1 MCFSNLPVEFDEHG
15 NPGLAASADE
25 DEDDHAHVSDAV
37 ERATDGD
44 DLDPETRYREILDD
58 LPDRARERLGADDRE
73 ARHQSIAE

>member
-15 NPGLAASADE
+15 NPHLTASTDGN
-25 DEDDHAHVSDAV
+25 EDDHAHESDAV

-58 LPDRARERLGADDRE
+58 LPNRARERLGADDRE
-73 ARHQSIAE
+73 TRPQSIVE